1 MKSLVIV
8 ESSAK
13 ARTINKFLGSSYSV
27 KSCLGHIRDLP
38 KDRLGIDPEND
49 FRPHYVIIP
58 GRKEVIKEIKKS
70 SQDADKVFLAP
81 DPDREGE
88 AISWHLSE
96 VLKRDNL
103 YRIAFNEITK
113 EAVKKAI
120 KNPKVIDLNKVKA
133 QQARRILDRIVGYK
147 LSPLLWKKIGKG
159 LSAGRVQSVA
169 LRIICDREKEIADF
183 VSREYWVITAK
194 LKKRTG
200 EKKDFEAK
208 LEKIS
213 GKKAEIDNESEAK
226 KIVGELRKKEF
237 FVKGIKKKEQKKNPH
252 PPFITSQL
260 QQEAARKL
268 GFTPTRTMRI
278 AQRLYEGIEVGKE
291 RVGLIT
297 YMRTDSVHLSLE
309 SQKEASRY
317 IKEKFGEDFAPSKF
331 PIYRS
336 KKGAQEA
343 HEAIRPT
350 SIRREPKEMEE
361 FLSPEEHRLYRI
373 IWSRFLASQMKPA
386 TLKLTTVEIK
396 AGRFDLQA
404 KGMKVKFEGFMI
416 IYGKEE
422 KESNI
427 PDLQEGEKLDVLAIE
442 EKQHFTKPPHRFS
455 DAALVKALEE
465 EGIGRPSTYAPIIQ
479 TIEQREYVERVDSKF
494 CPTELGITVV
504 KLLVERFPKI
514 MDLKFTSNMEDE
526 LDRIEDG
533 KSDWVKLLS
542 DFYHPFIAMLD
553 KANDEVKK
561 VEIATDRTCPEC
573 NSSLIIKIGRYGNFF
588 ACKNYPQ
595 CKYTAS
601 VGLGI
606 NCPEDK
612 CDGEIVEKR
621 TRKKK
626 IFFGCNRYPDCH
638 FSTWDKPVAKECHSC
653 GAKFLVAKKRRKSGG
668 GYLQCINEK
677 CKTTVQNHKSKI
689 TNHK

>member
-1 MKSLVIV
+1 MSKSLVIV

-13 ARTINKFLGSSYSV
+13 AKTINKFLGEGYIV

-38 KDRLGIDPEND
+38 EGKLSIDPEDN

-58 GRKEVIKEIKKS
+58 RRKEVIKEIKKS
-70 SQDADKVFLAP
+70 SQSADKVFLAP

-96 VLKRDNL
+96 VLNRDNL

-120 KNPKVIDLNKVKA
+120 KNPREIDLNKVNA

-183 VSREYWVITAK
+183 VSREYWIITAK
-194 LKKRTG
+194 LKKRIG

-226 KIVGELRKKEF
+226 KIVGELRKEEF
-237 FVKGIKKKEQKKNPH
+237 SVEDIKKKEQKRNPN
-252 PPFITSQL
+252 PPFTTSQL

-278 AQRLYEGIEVGKE
+278 AQGLYEGIEIGKE

-297 YMRTDSVHLSLE
+297 YMRTDSVHLSAQ
-309 SQKEASRY
+309 SQKEASAY
-317 IKEKFGEDFAPSKF
+317 IKEKFGVDFAPSKF
-331 PIYRS
+331 PVYRS

-350 SIRREPKEMEE
+350 SLRREPNEMEE
-361 FLSPEEHRLYRI
+361 FLSPEEHKLYQI
-373 IWSRFLASQMKPA
+373 IWARFLASQMKPA

-396 AGRFDLQA
+396 AGRFNLQA
-404 KGMKVKFEGFMI
+404 KGMKVKFEGFMV

-427 PDLQEGEKLDVLAIE
+427 PDFQRGERLDVAAIG
-442 EKQHFTKPPHRFS
+442 EKQHFTKPPPRFS

-479 TIEQREYVERVDSKF
+479 TIEYREYVEKVDGKF

-504 KLLVERFPKI
+504 ELLIAHFPNI
-514 MDLKFTSNMEDE
+514 MDLRFTSNMENE

-533 KSDWVKLLS
+533 KSDWVKLLN

-553 KANDEVKK
+553 KANNEVKK
-561 VEIATDRTCPEC
+561 MEIATDRVCPEC
-573 NSSLIIKIGRYGNFF
+573 NGNLIIKIGRYGRFF
-588 ACKNYPQ
+588 ACKSYPQ
-595 CKYTAS
+595 CKYTAP
-601 VGLGI
+601 VGFGI
-606 NCPEDK
+606 DCPEDK

-626 IFFGCNRYPDCH
+626 IFFGCNRYPKCH
-638 FSTWDKPVAKECHSC
+638 FSIWDKPVEKECPSC
-653 GAKFLVAKKRRKSGG
+653 GAKFLVAKKRKSGG

-677 CKTTVQNHKSKI
+677 CNYEISEKSR
-689 TNHK
+689 NL

>member
-1 MKSLVIV
+1 MPKSLVIV

-13 ARTINKFLGSSYSV
+13 ARTIDKFLGSKYSV

-38 KDRLGIDPEND
+38 KDKFGVDPEKD
-49 FRPHYVIIP
+49 FRPHYIIIP
-58 GRKEVIKEIKKS
+58 QRKEMIKEIKKS
-70 SQDADKVFLAP
+70 SQSAEKVFLAP

-96 VLKRDNL
+96 VLGGDNL
-103 YRIAFNEITK
+103 YRVTFNEITK
-113 EAVKKAI
+113 EEVKKAI
-120 KNPKVIDLNKVKA
+120 KNPRKIDLNKVKA

-183 VSREYWVITAK
+183 VSKEYWTIAAR
-194 LKKRTG
+194 LKKKVG
-200 EKKDFEAK
+200 KEGDFEAK

-213 GKKAEIDNESEAK
+213 GKKAEIDNESKAK
-226 KIVGELRKKEF
+226 KVIQELRKEEF
-237 FVKGIKKKEQKKNPH
+237 SVESTEIKEQKKNPP
-252 PPFITSQL
+252 PPFTTSQL

-268 GFTPTRTMRI
+268 RFTPTRTMHI
-278 AQRLYEGIEVGKE
+278 AQELYEGIEIGKE

-297 YMRTDSVHLSLE
+297 YMRTDSVRLSSQ
-309 SQKEASRY
+309 SQKEASAY
-317 IKEKFGEDFAPSKF
+317 IKEKFGKDFAPSKF
-331 PIYRS
+331 PVYRS
-336 KKGAQEA
+336 RKGAQEA

-350 SIRREPKEMEE
+350 SILREPEKIKE
-361 FLSPEEHRLYRI
+361 FLSPEQYRLYRI

-386 TLKLTTVEIK
+386 LLKLTTIKIK
-396 AGRFDLQA
+396 AGKFNLQA
-404 KGMKVKFEGFMI
+404 RGVNIKFEGFTI
-416 IYGKEE
+416 IYGDKEE
-422 KESNI
+422 ESNI
-427 PDLQEGEKLDVLAIE
+427 PDLQTGEKLDVITLQ
-442 EKQHFTKPPHRFS
+442 EKQHFTQPLPRFS
-455 DAALVKALEE
+455 DAMLVKALEE

-479 TIEQREYVERVDSKF
+479 TIEQREYIEKTDGKF
-494 CPTELGITVV
+494 HPTELGVMVTE
-504 KLLVERFPKI
+504 LLVARFPKI
-514 MDLKFTSNMEDE
+514 MDLKFTSQIENE
-526 LDRIEDG
+526 LDSIEDG

-561 VEIATDRTCPEC
+561 MEIVTSRTCPEC
-573 NSSLIIKIGRYGNFF
+573 DGNLAIKIGKYGKFF

-595 CKYTAS
+595 CKYTAPI
-601 VGLGI
+601 GLGI
-606 NCPEDK
+606 KCPE

-626 IFFGCNRYPDCH
+626 IFFGCNRYPECH
-638 FSTWDKPVAKECHSC
+638 FSTWDKPIAKECPSC
-653 GAKFLVAKKRRKSGG
+653 GAGFLVAKKRKR

-677 CKTTVQNHKSKI
+677 CNYTGTG
-689 TNHK
+689 

>member
-1 MKSLVIV
+1 MSKSLVIV
-8 ESSAK
+8 ESQAK
-13 ARTINKFLGSSYSV
+13 AKTINKFLGSSYTV

-38 KDRLGIDPEND
+38 KNRLGIDSEND
-49 FRPHYVIIP
+49 FCPNYVIIP
-58 GRKEVIKEIKKS
+58 ERKEVIKEIKKS

-103 YRIAFNEITK
+103 YRIAFNEITE

-120 KNPKVIDLNKVKA
+120 KNPGKIDLNKVNA

-169 LRIICDREKEIADF
+169 LRIICDREKEIVDF
-183 VSREYWVITAK
+183 VPKEYWVITVK

-208 LEKIS
+208 LEKI
-213 GKKAEIDNESEAK
+213 GNKKAEIDNESEAE
-226 KIVGELRKKEF
+226 KIVGELRKEEF
-237 FVKGIKKKEQKKNPH
+237 FVCGIKKKEQKRAPH
-252 PPFITSQL
+252 PPFTTSQL
-260 QQEAARKL
+260 QQEAARKF

-278 AQRLYEGIEVGKE
+278 AQRLYEGVEIGKE

-309 SQKEASRY
+309 SQREASYY
-317 IKEKFGEDFAPSKF
+317 IKEKFGENFAPSKF
-331 PIYRS
+331 PVYRS

-350 SIRREPKEMEE
+350 SIKREPKEMEE
-361 FLSPEEHRLYRI
+361 FLSPEEHKLYRI

-386 TLKLTTVEIK
+386 ILKLTTVEIK
-396 AGRFDLQA
+396 AGRFNLEA
-404 KGMKVKFEGFMI
+404 KGMGVKFEGFMTV
-416 IYGKEE
+416 YGKEE

-427 PDLQEGEKLDVLAIE
+427 PALEEGEKLDVLAIE
-442 EKQHFTKPPHRFS
+442 EKQHFTKPPPRFS
-455 DAALVKALEE
+455 DATLVKALEE

-479 TIEQREYVERVDSKF
+479 TIGERKYVEKVDGKF
-494 CPTELGITVV
+494 CPTELGAIVV
-504 KLLVERFPKI
+504 KLLVEHFPEI
-514 MDLKFTSNMEDE
+514 MNLKFTSNIENE
-526 LDRIEDG
+526 LDKIEDG

-542 DFYHPFIAMLD
+542 DFYRPFIAMVG

-561 VEIATDRTCPEC
+561 VEVATDKICPEC
-573 NSSLIIKIGRYGNFF
+573 NSHLIIKIGRYGNFL

-606 NCPEDK
+606 NCPEDG

-621 TRKKK
+621 TRKRK
-626 IFFGCNRYPDCH
+626 IFFGCNRYPKCH
-638 FSTWDKPVAKECHSC
+638 FSTWDKPVRKECSSC
-653 GAKFLVAKKRRKSGG
+653 GAKFLVAKKRKRGG

-677 CKTTVQNHKSKI
+677 CNYRSTRDS
-689 TNHK
+689 